1 MPAKRSTPNSRDARG
16 PAALP
21 QERGHAAQL
30 AIQPDLLI
38 YCLASDSVPAPQASH
53 ALYRKYMRTI
63 RRPLSNMPET
73 NLFTHYKT
81 SFCRPSSCN
90 HARMALPPAVGDR
103 HCFQDV
109 QARSCLP

>member
-1 MPAKRSTPNSRDARG
+1 MPAKRSTPNGRDARG

-21 QERGHAAQL
+21 QERGRAAQL

-63 RRPLSNMPET
+63 RRPLSNMLET
-73 NLFTHYKT
+73 DLSTRPKT
-81 SFCRPSSCN
+81 SFAGRHPAIMLAWRF
-90 HARMALPPAVGDR
+90 HRAVGDR
-103 HCFQDV
+103 HCIQDV
-109 QARSCLP
+109 QARSRLP